1 MSKPKPPFDELQL
14 PVGTQRSADG
24 FIQLMAL
31 MAQREDMQLSYADIM
46 AGLLYA
52 MPAMLAMGDDEAATV
67 LMAKRVQKY
76 VAAPEFVQTVVKWLE
91 FFKEAAEDIEREEI
105 EEAINA
111 GSEAPDLA
119 RDPRFN

>member
-1 MSKPKPPFDELQL
+1 MSKKPPFDELQL

-31 MAQREDMQLSYADIM
+31 MAQREDMQLSYADII

-52 MPAMLAMGDDEAATV
+52 MPAMLAMGDDEDAT
-67 LMAKRVQKY
+67 LYMATRVQKY
-76 VAAPEFVQTVVKWLE
+76 VAAPEFVQTVAQWLE
-91 FFKEAAEDIEREEI
+91 FFKEAAQEVEREDI

>member
-1 MSKPKPPFDELQL
+1 MSKPKPPFDELHL
-14 PVGTQRSADG
+14 PVGTQRSADA

-67 LMAKRVQKY
+67 LMAQRVQKY
-76 VAAPEFVQTVVKWLE
+76 VAAPEFVQTVTKWLS
-91 FFKEAAEDIEREEI
+91 FFKEAADDIEREEV
-105 EEAINA
+105 EEAIES
-111 GSEAPDLA
+111 GSIASDLM
-119 RDPRFN
+119 RDPRYN